1 MAKAAKKNDITELK
15 FQLSENK
22 LQKMYIFYGDEEYLK
37 EFYIKKIEA
46 LVPECGLAEYNRIVI
61 NGVQEYSVYDDVWE
75 EMPVMTDRRLLVIR
89 DSNIFTT
96 RRSGDIVPPNDE
108 QKQFWTEKFKRLSDD
123 TVVIF
128 CEKNVDA
135 RSALF
140 KAASKAGF
148 SVKCDFLSDADLK
161 AWAVKKATKAGKKL
175 DMSVAE
181 YIVSITEPGLNNLSH
196 EMNKLINFCD
206 DIIYKTDVDRVV
218 SKSMQVKIFDIT
230 DGIMA
235 GDSQKVINVLNE
247 LKTQKESAFGIL
259 YLLYSSFEKMLH
271 LKLANVKSRNE
282 AAQTL
287 GSNAWAAAKYF
298 EGSLAF
304 DTKSLTKLVTRVPET
319 DYEIKC
325 GLVAEWQA
333 LEQYVFDALNDRKKS
348 VPHRSYA

>member
-15 FQLSENK
+15 FQISENK

-46 LVPECGLAEYNRIVI
+46 LVPDCGLAEYNRIVI

-148 SVKCDFLSDADLK
+148 AVKCDFLSDADLK
-161 AWAVKKATKAGKKL
+161 AVGSKKGNKGREKAGYVRCRIY
-175 DMSVAE
+175 SVHN
-181 YIVSITEPGLNNLSH
+181 G
-196 EMNKLINFCD
+196 
-206 DIIYKTDVDRVV
+206 
-218 SKSMQVKIFDIT
+218 
-230 DGIMA
+230 A
-235 GDSQKVINVLNE
+235 G
-247 LKTQKESAFGIL
+247 
-259 YLLYSSFEKMLH
+259 FE
-271 LKLANVKSRNE
+271 
-282 AAQTL
+282 
-287 GSNAWAAAKYF
+287 
-298 EGSLAF
+298 
-304 DTKSLTKLVTRVPET
+304 
-319 DYEIKC
+319 
-325 GLVAEWQA
+325 
-333 LEQYVFDALNDRKKS
+333 
-348 VPHRSYA
+348 